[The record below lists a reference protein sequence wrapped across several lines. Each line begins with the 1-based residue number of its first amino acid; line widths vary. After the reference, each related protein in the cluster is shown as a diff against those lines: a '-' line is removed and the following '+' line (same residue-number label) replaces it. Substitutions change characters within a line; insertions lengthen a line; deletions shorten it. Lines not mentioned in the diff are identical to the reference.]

1 MGSAVSRLRKEL
13 VKLAAMIPIGT
24 HYYAQSSEP
33 FARHGPTVLNLIST
47 MSIVDATCGVKRL
60 LVSLIGA

>member
-13 VKLAAMIPIGT
+13 VKLAEMIPIGT

-33 FARHGPTVLNLIST
+33 FARHGQTVLNLIST
-47 MSIVDATCGVKRL
+47 MSIVDAT
-60 LVSLIGA
+60 